1 VLGPRGKPETSTQVE
16 AGVKLEG
23 EHWFCQAS
31 VYQLERDDI
40 AIPES
45 TGLFSRNGSQESRGA
60 EIEIQGELAPGL
72 RVLAAYGYLDSELDT
87 FTEFFGPLLVD
98 QSGNTAPFAPEH
110 TLRVWASMELNE
122 QLGIGVGVR
131 ALSDQ
136 YIAPDNAFEIDSYA
150 TIDAAV
156 TYSTEDWILAIHA
169 QNLTGEDYATRG
181 TGNTSVI
188 PGDDLSAT
196 ATLGISL

>member
-1 VLGPRGKPETSTQVE
+1 
-16 AGVKLEG
+16 
-23 EHWFCQAS
+23 
-31 VYQLERDDI
+31 
-40 AIPES
+40 
-45 TGLFSRNGSQESRGA
+45 
-60 EIEIQGELAPGL
+60 
-72 RVLAAYGYLDSELDT
+72 
-87 FTEFFGPLLVD
+87 
-98 QSGNTAPFAPEH
+98 
-110 TLRVWASMELNE
+110 MELNE

-156 TYSTEDWILAIHA
+156 TYSTEDWTLAIHA